1 MFNLRL
7 QLHFPWVD
15 ELNLPVFQ
23 DFGQKLVG
31 VIQCDDCGMNYTPGE
46 PTDEATHSKFHQRI
60 LSALKF
66 PVSDLKLLT
75 SLLVHVDGLVQDC
88 SNSSASTLELLQSC
102 ILAINVYRDFL
113 NMC

>member
-15 ELNLPVFQ
+15 KLNFSVFQ

-75 SLLVHVDGLVQDC
+75 SLLVHVDLVQD
-88 SNSSASTLELLQSC
+88 SGDSSASAMELPQSSTKPLMSSE
-102 ILAINVYRDFL
+102 IFFDKH
-113 NMC
+113 